1 MSSTNRVI
9 AAMVVVVVL
18 AGGFWVLLLSP
29 KRDELTKLEARVSSE
44 ESTLAQNRAEVTA
57 GLQAQKAFPDEY
69 RQLVVLG
76 EATPAESE
84 TASLLLQL
92 NRIARHA
99 HIEFLNFQLK
109 SGGSEGEAAVPTEGA
124 SAGNAESGSYPSA
137 TEVAASMLPLGA
149 SIGSA
154 GLGVMPYT
162 LKFRG
167 DFFHI
172 ADFIRGL
179 DSMVKTKNAAVEVTG
194 RLITINGFS
203 LSGDSTAG
211 FPVLDGDFTVT
222 TYLVPPGQGLTGGA
236 TPTAPEATATQV
248 SATTGVAE

>member
-9 AAMVVVVVL
+9 VVMVAVVVL
-18 AGGFWVLLLSP
+18 AGAFWVLLLSP
-29 KRDELTKLEARVSSE
+29 KRDELTKLEARISSE
-44 ESTLAQNRAEVTA
+44 ESTLVQNRAEVSA
-57 GLQAQKAFPDEY
+57 GLEAQKAFPDEY

-76 EATPAESE
+76 EAAPAESE

-92 NRIARHA
+92 NRIARRA
-99 HIEFLNFQLK
+99 HTEFLNFQLK
-109 SGGSEGEAAVPTEGA
+109 SGGGESEAAVPTEGA
-124 SAGNAESGSYPSA
+124 SAGGVESASYPSA

-149 SIGSA
+149 SVGSA
-154 GLGVMPYT
+154 GLAVMPYT

-194 RLITINGFS
+194 RLITINGFN
-203 LSGDSTAG
+203 LTGDSTAG
-211 FPVLDGDFTVT
+211 FPVLDGEFTVT
-222 TYLVPPGQGLTGGA
+222 TYLVPPEQGITGGA
-236 TPTAPEATATQV
+236 APTAPEAAATQV
-248 SATTGVAE
+248 SATTGAPE